1 MFLLLLLLLLLLPLK
16 LLLLLWTEL
25 IICILYLL
33 FRSGKLYTLYR
44 IANLI
49 QQCIVWIDMY
59 ARSFC
64 NLKSSLLVGIMWIQQ
79 DKIVAALIFRKICPF
94 KNVHL
99 TIEIQTLPFRES
111 VQSLAG
117 QLNPNS
123 DIRYII
129 IILTSDSS

>member
-1 MFLLLLLLLLLLPLK
+1 
-16 LLLLLWTEL
+16 
-25 IICILYLL
+25 
-33 FRSGKLYTLYR
+33 
-44 IANLI
+44 
-49 QQCIVWIDMY
+49 MY

-79 DKIVAALIFRKICPF
+79 DKIVAALIFSKICPF

-123 DIRYII
+123 NIRYII

>member
-1 MFLLLLLLLLLLPLK
+1 
-16 LLLLLWTEL
+16 
-25 IICILYLL
+25 
-33 FRSGKLYTLYR
+33 
-44 IANLI
+44 
-49 QQCIVWIDMY
+49 MY

-79 DKIVAALIFRKICPF
+79 DKIVAAFIFSKICPF

-123 DIRYII
+123 NIRYII
-129 IILTSDSS
+129 IILTSDGS